1 MTTNI
6 NHAQTLSKSNFKIAQ
21 SCPIKLYYK
30 KHGYP
35 SADDGNEYLELL
47 AEGGYVIGVMAKMYY
62 PGGIEID
69 TSRGMDVAAEQTAE
83 LLQSDNVVL
92 FEAVLYSNNKLVAI
106 DILEKVGNQFNIIE
120 VKSKGVSE
128 DQKFGKD
135 WQEHLED
142 ITYQKLTLQECY
154 PDSTIDSYLFV
165 PNKSATTDID
175 NLYSQFKMVDKSNE
189 HGFQSF
195 EIQFDGDPAA
205 IVEDNLLIKL
215 SVNSHV
221 EALEKAVKKSADNHI
236 AQLESGEKPIVQ
248 ITKDCFNCEYTT
260 RKGDALSGFDEC
272 WAHIDKPEHHIR
284 DLYQLGRVKRGTG
297 NLANSLIQENRVS
310 LSDIPLECLTMS
322 YKTRQKI
329 QIANTLAN
337 TEWYSE
343 YLGANMELAP
353 YPHHFIDFET
363 ITTAV
368 PFHKG
373 LRPYEVVAF
382 QWSCHTIESKGA
394 EPVHS
399 EWLNTDPTYPSFRF
413 AESLYK
419 HLGSEG
425 TIFMWATHE
434 NTTLRDI
441 YFKMVEQGYD
451 NPELLDWLKDIVK
464 FNDKDLGKL
473 VDMNKMTLE
482 FYFHPMMK
490 GKTSIKSVLPA
501 VLSATKSAN
510 IEKWLR
516 EFTPDLSLLSRN
528 DKGTIENPYKNLPND
543 NGINVSE
550 GTGAMRGYIELLYGD
565 ENRKADYEMALLR
578 YCKLDTLAMVIIWEH
593 WETLVNSKNKL

>member
-6 NHAQTLSKSNFKIAQ
+6 NHAHTLSKSNFKIAQ
-21 SCPIKLYYK
+21 SCPRKLYYK
-30 KHGYP
+30 KQGYP
-35 SADDGNEYLELL
+35 SADDGNEYMEYL
-47 AEGGYVIGVMAKMYY
+47 AEGGYVVGVMAKMYF
-62 PGGIEID
+62 PDGVEID
-69 TSRGMDVAAEQTAE
+69 TSRGMDIAAQQTAD
-83 LLQSDNVVL
+83 LLLLDNVVL

-106 DILEKVGNQFNIIE
+106 DILEKVGNHFNIIE
-120 VKSKGVSE
+120 VKSKGVDE
-128 DQKFGKD
+128 TLKLDKA

-154 PDSTIDSYLFV
+154 PNSTINSYLFV

-195 EIQFDGDPAA
+195 EIQFDGEPAA
-205 IVEDNLLIKL
+205 IVEYNLLIK
-215 SVNSHV
+215 VNVNPQV
-221 EALEKAVKKSADNHI
+221 EALEEVVKKSANNYI
-236 AQLESGEKPIVQ
+236 TQLISGEKPIVQ
-248 ITKDCFNCEYTT
+248 ITKDCFSCEYTT
-260 RKGDALSGFDEC
+260 QKGNSPSGFDEC
-272 WAHIDKPEHHIR
+272 WSHIDKPEHHIR
-284 DLYQLGRVKRGTG
+284 DLYYLGKVKRGQDI
-297 NLANSLIQENRVS
+297 LANSLIEENRVS

-329 QIANTLAN
+329 QIANTLAD

-363 ITTAV
+363 ITTAL

-382 QWSCHTIESKGA
+382 QWSCHTVKSKGA
-394 EPVHS
+394 DPVHS

-419 HLGSEG
+419 QLGSEG

-434 NTTLRDI
+434 NTVLRDI
-441 YFKMVEQGYD
+441 YFKMIEQGYD
-451 NPELLDWLKDIVK
+451 NPELSAWLKDIVK
-464 FNDKDLGKL
+464 FDKNTLGKL

-482 FYFHPMMK
+482 FYFHPKMK

-501 VLSATKSAN
+501 VLSATKSPN

-516 EFTPDLSLLSRN
+516 EFTPDLSLLSR
-528 DKGTIENPYKNLPND
+528 DEDGTIENPYKNLPND

-550 GTGAMRGYIELLYGD
+550 GTGAMRGYTELLYGD
-565 ENRKADYEMALLR
+565 SSKKADYETALLL
-578 YCKLDTLAMVIIWEH
+578 YCKLDTLAMGIIWEH
-593 WETLVNSKNKL
+593 WETLV